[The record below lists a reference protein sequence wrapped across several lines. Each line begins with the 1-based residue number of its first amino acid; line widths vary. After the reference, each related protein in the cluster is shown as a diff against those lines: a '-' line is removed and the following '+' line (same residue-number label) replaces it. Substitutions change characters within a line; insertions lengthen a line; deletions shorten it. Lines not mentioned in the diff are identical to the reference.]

1 MFGRRAFSVAGP
13 AVWNSLPDYL
23 RDPSRSADSLR
34 RDVKTVLFSFHWR
47 AQRIAGLAIMRY
59 INPLLTLTLTYLSSR
74 FRCATCTLSADGTVP
89 QRHIL
94 NMSQQGPS
102 LIRLLM
108 MVVEKKAVLLAP
120 PAGPS
125 APYTQYESAVA
136 ITDTTTDDG
145 GGGEGGATCPSS
157 WSLGAIYST

>member
-13 AVWNSLPDYL
+13 AAWNSLPDYL
-23 RDPSRSADSLR
+23 RDPSRSSDSLR

-74 FRCATCTLSADGTVP
+74 FRCATCTLCADGT
-89 QRHIL
+89 
-94 NMSQQGPS
+94 
-102 LIRLLM
+102 
-108 MVVEKKAVLLAP
+108 VVEKKAVLLAP
-120 PAGPS
+120 PVGPS
-125 APYTQYESAVA
+125 APYTQYESAGA